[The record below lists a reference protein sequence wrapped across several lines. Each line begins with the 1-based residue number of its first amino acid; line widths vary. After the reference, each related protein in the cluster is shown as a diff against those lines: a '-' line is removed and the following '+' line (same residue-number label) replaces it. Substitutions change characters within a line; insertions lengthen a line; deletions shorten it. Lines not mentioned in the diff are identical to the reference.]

1 MFVINKSI
9 RSCSIVFMFSS
20 PPHSS
25 QSSLSMLSAAPAKM
39 LAKAV
44 FPTPLAP
51 NSTTRYGLPGSA
63 ASPAESVEMI
73 ESEDDQLP
81 RLPSD
86 SPAELL
92 QDLERE
98 MQAGT
103 RVRKLSG
110 RR

>member
-1 MFVINKSI
+1 MFNNNIIISF
-9 RSCSIVFMFSS
+9 SIVIIFFS

-39 LAKAV
+39 LVNAV
-44 FPTPLAP
+44 LPTPLAP

-63 ASPAESVEMI
+63 GSPEESDEMT

-86 SPAELL
+86 SPAELV

-103 RVRKLSG
+103 RARKLSG
-110 RR
+110 SR